1 MKTVLILGAGRVAK
15 PMVEYLVRFPEIKV
29 IVASR
34 HVDHVKG
41 WFPADSHHEIIQ
53 HDFSHNGEAEE
64 IVKKGDVIVS
74 LLPYTLHVKF
84 AKDAL
89 RLGKHLVTT
98 SYVSDE
104 MKALDAQ
111 AREKG
116 VLLLNEIGL
125 DPGIDHMSA
134 KKIIDEA
141 HERGGQVVSFKS
153 YCGGIPAPEANDNP
167 LGYKFSWSPRGVLM
181 AGRNSARYLENGQ
194 IVEIP
199 GGDLFKHHWS
209 IKVDGLQLETY
220 TNRDSLG
227 YRELYEIPEVKTLF
241 RGTLRYPGWSD
252 FMQGIADLG
261 LLSEHPITNVQGKS
275 YVEVFAKILNV
286 TVPEIRPLI
295 RERVRTDADEFIKK
309 LEWLGLCDGN
319 TTFPEPETTPIDFL
333 THIMLEKMQY
343 KPGER
348 DLVVLYHDF
357 LIRYAD
363 HDEQVTSTLIE
374 YGIPNGDSA
383 MARTVSLPAAIAV
396 RLILEGKITTTG
408 VHIPV
413 IKEIYEPV
421 LEELENLGI
430 RSQEKTV
437 VLEKK

>member
-15 PMVEYLVRFPEIKV
+15 PMVEYLIRFPDIKV
-29 IVASR
+29 IIASR
-34 HVDHVKG
+34 HVDHARS
-41 WFPADSHHEIIQ
+41 WFPSDSPHEIIQ

-84 AKDAL
+84 AREAIK
-89 RLGKHLVTT
+89 LGKHLVTT
-98 SYVSDE
+98 SYVSAE
-104 MKALDAQ
+104 MKALDAE
-111 AREKG
+111 ARAKG
-116 VLLLNEIGL
+116 ILLLNEIGL

-141 HERGGQVVSFKS
+141 HQKGGQVVSFKS
-153 YCGGIPAPEANDNP
+153 YCGGIPAPDANDNP

-181 AGRNSARYLENGQ
+181 AGRNSARYLENGK
-194 IVEIP
+194 IVEIA
-199 GGDLFKHHWS
+199 GGDLFKHYWS

-220 TNRDSLG
+220 TNRDCLG
-227 YRELYEIPEVKTLF
+227 YIELYEIPEVKTIF
-241 RGTLRYPGWSD
+241 RGTLRYPGWSE
-252 FMQGIADLG
+252 FMQGIAELG
-261 LLSEHPITNVQGKS
+261 LLSEHPITDVQGKS
-275 YVEVFAKILNV
+275 YVEVFARILNV

-295 RERVRTDADEFIKK
+295 RERLGAKAEDFIQK
-309 LEWLGLCDGN
+309 LEWLGLCDPY
-319 TTFPEPETTPIDFL
+319 TTFNETNTTPIDFL

-348 DLVVLYHDF
+348 DMVVLYHDF
-357 LIRYAD
+357 LIQYPDRE
-363 HDEQVTSTLIE
+363 EQVTSTLID

-396 RLILEGKITTTG
+396 RLILESKINVTG

-421 LEELENLGI
+421 LEELERLGI
-430 RSQEKTV
+430 HSEEKTV